1 MNEYRKYQ
9 ETTLSPVEEEYMKSI
24 KVVAKEAKKQSRKK

>member
-9 ETTLSPVEEEYMKSI
+9 ETTLSPVEEEYIKHHTKYSI
-24 KVVAKEAKKQSRKK
+24 KSPQSL